1 MLGRIFRLMITV
13 VIVFIIAFIL
23 NIYISDL
30 IETIASKS
38 QSNLSFITETLIT
51 ILYRLIII
59 SIWVV
64 ILVRSENVQSKL
76 AWMLLLL
83 VDPLFA
89 TLLFITFGREFRRT
103 YRFKKRVDSQNRNY
117 MKNEP
122 TTDITDSVYNE
133 LDNDLKDIYKTTLG
147 LSGHHVYSKNTN
159 IEVLT
164 NGNEKFPKLISELK
178 RAESHIFMSY
188 FIIKTDNIGKEV
200 MEILRDKAKQGLD
213 VRLLYDYLGGL
224 RANNKYLKGL
234 KKDGVKVVAIDK
246 FILGA
251 LSTKLNYRNHRKVTI
266 IDGKRAF
273 IGGLNL
279 GDEYNH
285 NSKKFGFWRDT
296 HLFIEGK
303 LVNSLMSVFAKDWN
317 YATGEFLKQSKY
329 YCADVIP
336 SNSYC
341 QVVQSGPDTK
351 LPYIKDS
358 YLKMIYSAKES
369 IKISTPYLILDG
381 EFRTA
386 LKMAALK
393 GVKVEILLPGLADK
407 KAVYR
412 VTEANMGRLL
422 KFGVNIY
429 KYNDTFVHAKILIID
444 DKMASCG
451 TFNLD
456 VRSFVINFE
465 ATVLFTGTAVTK
477 LAKDFDED
485 ISSKNSTR
493 IKREE
498 WDKRPASAKLIESVY
513 DIFSPLM

>member
-1 MLGRIFRLMITV
+1 MLGRLFRLMITV
-13 VIVFIIAFIL
+13 LIVFVVAFVL
-23 NIYISDL
+23 NIYITNL

-38 QSNLSFITETLIT
+38 NSHFSFITETLIT
-51 ILYRLIII
+51 IVYRLIII
-59 SIWVV
+59 SIWIV

-83 VDPLFA
+83 IDSLFA

-103 YRFKKRVDSQNRNY
+103 YRYKKRVDSQNRNY

-122 TTDITDSVYNE
+122 ETDMNDSTYND
-133 LDNDLKDIYKTTLG
+133 LDSNLKDIYMTSLG
-147 LSGHHVYSKNTN
+147 LTGHHVYAKNTN

-164 NGNEKFPKLISELK
+164 NGDKKFPKLIEELK
-178 RAESHIFMSY
+178 KADSHIFMSY

-224 RANNKYLKGL
+224 RANSKYLKGL

-251 LSTKLNYRNHRKVTI
+251 LSTKINYRNHRKVTI
-266 IDGKRAF
+266 IDGKKAF

-285 NSKKFGFWRDT
+285 NSEKFGFWRDT

-329 YCADVIP
+329 YCAKEIASD
-336 SNSYC
+336 SYC
-341 QVVQSGPDTK
+341 QVIQSGPDTK

-358 YLKMIYSAKES
+358 YLKLIYSAKES

-386 LKMAALK
+386 LKMASLK

-422 KFGVNIY
+422 DFNVNIY
-429 KYNDTFVHAKILIID
+429 KYKDTFVHAKILIVD
-444 DKMASCG
+444 DKIASCG

-465 ATVLFTGTAVTK
+465 ATVLFTGSAVNS
-477 LAKDFDED
+477 LVSDFEND
-485 ISSKNSTR
+485 ISSKNSV
-493 IKREE
+493 KMNKEE
-498 WDKRPASAKLIESVY
+498 WDKRPATAKLIESIY

>member
-1 MLGRIFRLMITV
+1 MLGRLFRLMITV
-13 VIVFIIAFIL
+13 GIVFIVALVL
-23 NIYISDL
+23 NIYITDF
-30 IETIASKS
+30 IEKIASKNES
-38 QSNLSFITETLIT
+38 QFSFITKTLIVV
-51 ILYRLIII
+51 LYRILIL
-59 SIWVV
+59 SIWIV

-83 VDPLFA
+83 VDSLFA

-103 YRFKKRVDSQNRNY
+103 YRYKKHVDSQNRNY

-122 TTDITDSVYNE
+122 HTNMDDQIYDKLE
-133 LDNDLKDIYKTTLG
+133 PAIKDIYKTSLG
-147 LSGHHVYSKNTN
+147 LTGHHVYANNTSIN
-159 IEVLT
+159 VLT
-164 NGNEKFPKLISELK
+164 NGNEKFPKLIEELK
-178 RAESHIFMSY
+178 NAKSHIFMSY

-224 RANNKYLKGL
+224 RANGKYLKSL

-266 IDGKRAF
+266 IDGKKAF

-317 YATGEFLKQSKY
+317 YATGEFLKQAKY
-329 YCADVIP
+329 YCADEIA

-358 YLKMIYSAKES
+358 YLKMIYSAEKS

-386 LKMAALK
+386 LKMASLK
-393 GVKVEILLPGLADK
+393 GVKVEILLPGLPDK
-407 KAVYR
+407 NAVYK
-412 VTEANMGRLL
+412 VTEANMGKLL
-422 KFGVNIY
+422 NFGVNVY
-429 KYNDTFVHAKILIID
+429 KYKDTFVHAKILIVD

-465 ATVLFTGTAVTK
+465 ATVLFTGDAVKK
-477 LAKDFDED
+477 LVQDFEED
-485 ISSKNSTR
+485 ISSKNSNK

-498 WDKRPASAKLIESVY
+498 WDKRPKTAKLVESIY